1 VAAAWRPTR
10 AMCWSFELA
19 RSFARMTAPH
29 SPQPGS
35 SPPATAGATAGG
47 GGAAKAGPLANKYRR
62 PRVDW
67 KAVWP
72 IPVALGAAGL
82 LVTGLFFAVA
92 QAPKDDPGVPLQEA
106 QELFQQQ
113 RFTDTLEKLNVD
125 VLHYYNAGK
134 LSPQQQQI
142 FFLLRARG
150 MYGGQERLGVSE
162 EANWKAILDAYA
174 QAKRLGAELES
185 FDTGNLAEAY
195 LGLDDT
201 KKSIELA
208 RQLAGVDD
216 ARQVRLYERIVARE
230 IRQLERGEASSTTA
244 TVLSLL
250 SEMLD
255 LPKLS
260 QQRRAWVVAQQTRLR
275 LASGYAEEAI
285 ARLLRE
291 VPRLGSMD
299 EESRAEVLYLLGMAY
314 AQGIDTAA
322 ALDYLDRF
330 LNLRGVAEFDV
341 RRGEALV
348 AQARIYQAEGNA
360 DAARERFAI
369 AREGFRDTS
378 IHLHAVVGSA
388 ETAAAS
394 GDMEASLTAYQ
405 EALELL
411 GAQTEPQGTT
421 TNPAVTFSQL
431 GEKLRRQAESQLAVN
446 DPASALKFAE
456 LSQKAYRR
464 VGNIP
469 SGLTSVLATSNLR
482 AADNLLQESMAKG
495 SAVSPVTAAQARGA
509 LIDAGRAFREH
520 SRQTVATNFDQSMA
534 SLFSAGDAFDRAGDT
549 AAAIE
554 AFSSYEQ
561 GARED
566 YPRKAEAMYRLARV
580 YQSIGELAPARA
592 IYQRLIDNR
601 SSYAALWADKSIVPL
616 ARVLAAGVSDLPV
629 ESSEKAAADAKSRV
643 KGEQGEKV
651 VTGVSTATAGDAK
664 PATTE
669 KNKDAG
675 ASATAASIAASDK
688 ALELL
693 QEAVSGSYFGP
704 ESPEMFEALAEL
716 GALHHA
722 RGEYARAV
730 DRLTEAQQ
738 RASRSQVQPSMLYK
752 LAESY
757 RKLALAI
764 DSRSLGSEPL
774 ATRQDLAGMRT
785 EYLRQ
790 ARRWYRETMDITTRL
805 GNRATLLDR
814 IVLRNS
820 TFAFADCALM
830 MRDYEQAVQE
840 YARAREQFTTDPS
853 SLLALTQ
860 SMVALIQLE
869 RYEDAQAMHDRAK
882 SLLAAIPDE
891 VWSDPGRALPMERR
905 HWEAWFAAMTDLEAR
920 ANQAAAS
927 TP

>member
-1 VAAAWRPTR
+1 
-10 AMCWSFELA
+10 
-19 RSFARMTAPH
+19 
-29 SPQPGS
+29 
-35 SPPATAGATAGG
+35 
-47 GGAAKAGPLANKYRR
+47 
-62 PRVDW
+62 VDW

-72 IPVALGAAGL
+72 IPLAVGATAALVMGL
-82 LVTGLFFAVA
+82 VVAVA
-92 QAPKDDPGVPLQEA
+92 QAPKDDPAIPLAEA
-106 QELFQQQ
+106 TELFNQQQ
-113 RFTDTLEKLNVD
+113 FIDALDKLNVD

-134 LSPQQQQI
+134 LSPQQQQE

-150 MYGGQERLGVSE
+150 LYGGQERLGISD

-174 QAKRLGAELES
+174 QSRKLGAELQP
-185 FDTGNLAEAY
+185 FDMGNMAEAH

-201 KKSIELA
+201 KRSIELA

-216 ARQVRLYERIVARE
+216 ARQVRLYERIVMRE
-230 IRQLERGEASSTTA
+230 IRKLERGLPTQTTSS
-244 TVLSLL
+244 VLSIL
-250 SEMLD
+250 SEMLE

-275 LASGYAEEAI
+275 LAGGYAEEAI

-299 EESRAEVLYLLGMAY
+299 PENRAEVLYLLGMAY
-314 AQGIDTAA
+314 AQGVDSTAA
-322 ALDYLDRF
+322 LEYLDRF
-330 LNLRGVAEFDV
+330 LSTPGVAEFDV

-369 AREGFRDTS
+369 AREGFRDTA

-394 GDMEASLTAYQ
+394 GDMEAALSAYQ

-411 GAQTEPQGTT
+411 ASQAEPQGTT
-421 TNPAVTFSQL
+421 TNPAVTHSQL
-431 GEKLRRQAESQLAVN
+431 GEKLKRQAESQLAVN
-446 DPASALKFAE
+446 DPGSALKFAE
-456 LSQKAYRR
+456 LSQKAFRR
-464 VGNIP
+464 AGNVP
-469 SGLTSVLATSNLR
+469 SVLMSVLATANLR
-482 AADNLLQESMAKG
+482 TADNLLQESAGKG
-495 SAVSPVTAAQARGA
+495 SVVSPVTAAQARGS

-520 SRQTVATNFDQSMA
+520 ARQTVATNFDQSMG
-534 SLFSAGDAFDRAGDT
+534 SLFAAGDAFDRAGDT

-566 YPRKAEAMYRLARV
+566 YPKKAEAMYRLARV
-580 YQSIGELAPARA
+580 YQSVGELVPARA

-601 SSYAALWADKSIVPL
+601 ASYAGLWADKSIVPL
-616 ARVLAAGVSDLPV
+616 ARVLAAGVSDLPA
-629 ESSEKAAADAKSRV
+629 ESSKQAAADAKQRV
-643 KGEQGEKV
+643 SEGG
-651 VTGVSTATAGDAK
+651 GAK
-664 PATTE
+664 PSTE
-669 KNKDAG
+669 GTKGSEAGKTDAAI
-675 ASATAASIAASDK
+675 ASNTAASDK

-693 QEAVSGSYFGP
+693 QEAVLGSYFGP

-716 GALHHA
+716 GSLHHA

-730 DRLTEAQQ
+730 DRLTEAFQ
-738 RASRSQVQPSMLYK
+738 RAERTRVQPAMIYK

-774 ATRQDLAGMRT
+774 ATRQDLVGMRT

-790 ARRWYRETMDITTRL
+790 ARRWYRETMDITGRL
-805 GNRATLLDR
+805 GNRATTLDR
-814 IVLRNS
+814 IVLRNA
-820 TFAFADCALM
+820 TFALADCALM
-830 MRDYEQAVQE
+830 MRDYEQAVAE
-840 YARAREQFTTDPS
+840 YARAREQYTTDPS

-860 SMVALIQLE
+860 SMVALVQLE
-869 RYEDAQAMHDRAK
+869 RFEDAQAMHERAK

-905 HWEAWFAAMTDLEAR
+905 HWEAWFAAMTDLEGR
-920 ANQAAAS
+920 ANQAAA
-927 TP
+927 TGP